1 MISVLIMA
9 NGDTEGLG
17 ATLAALVPGVAA
29 AVVREAIIIDCGEDR
44 DAARV
49 AEAVGASLVRAAD
62 REAGW
67 RDGVREAK
75 GPWLMLLKAG
85 DVPTANWIAVMERFL
100 RREAGQTTGLWLG
113 GSCMVP
119 LARLRHLAQGLLG
132 RMPLGPRMLL
142 SKAHVVAG
150 HRRPMMLPA
159 LPVAFEAAGQGHSSF
174 RFS

>member
-49 AEAVGASLVRAAD
+49 AEAVGASLVRAGD
-62 REAGW
+62 DEDGW
-67 RDGVREAK
+67 REGVREAR

-100 RREAGQTTGLWLG
+100 RREAGRTTGLWLG
-113 GSCMVP
+113 GSCIVP
-119 LARLRHLAQGLLG
+119 LGRLRHVAQGLFG
-132 RMPLGPRMLL
+132 RAPLGPRMLL

-159 LPVAFEAAGQGHSSF
+159 LPVAFEAAG
-174 RFS
+174 